1 MPTLAPRRAI
11 APVVHPGLQRRL
23 EAAIPTPALPSR
35 RRPDLP
41 PWVPCPSPPGPESS
55 ARVVRERPANRRQSL
70 CRALT
75 HSRPQE
81 ESGFRHRT
89 RPVVCRKTIWCRY
102 WSGEVSQ
109 IALRTLQIVDQF
121 LFAEV
126 KGIHTIIGQ
135 MAEEIWPWHAGKL
148 GGGTRRKLAHF
159 VQFDGR
165 SNTNPGR
172 KDLRR
177 RLQGKQDPL
186 RYGKRPLAH
195 WKATLPF
202 SRSMIEGLLAW
213 ALPLGTGC
221 RLCAM
226 MMACRNF
233 GEL

>member
-11 APVVHPGLQRRL
+11 APVVHPGLQRCP
-23 EAAIPTPALPSR
+23 EAAIPTPALTSR

-41 PWVPCPSPPGPESS
+41 PWVPCSSPPGPESS

-102 WSGEVSQ
+102 WRGEVSQ
-109 IALRTLQIVDQF
+109 IALRTLEIVDQF

-148 GGGTRRKLAHF
+148 GGGTRPISYSLTAAAIRILAARISGVAF
-159 VQFDGR
+159 KASRISSGMENVTWLIGGR
-165 SNTNPGR
+165 
-172 KDLRR
+172 
-177 RLQGKQDPL
+177 
-186 RYGKRPLAH
+186 
-195 WKATLPF
+195 
-202 SRSMIEGLLAW
+202 RSHSTAV
-213 ALPLGTGC
+213 
-221 RLCAM
+221 
-226 MMACRNF
+226 
-233 GEL
+233 